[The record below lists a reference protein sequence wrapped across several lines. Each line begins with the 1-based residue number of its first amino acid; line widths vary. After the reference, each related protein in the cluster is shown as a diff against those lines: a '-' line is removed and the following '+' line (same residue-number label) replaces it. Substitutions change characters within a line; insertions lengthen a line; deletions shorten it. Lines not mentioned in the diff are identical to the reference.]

1 MSTPVPAE
9 FPATEEAPA
18 VLRQLLE
25 CAVASGASDLH
36 LQRLTPGG
44 PASVRF
50 RLDGV
55 LVPVTRLAPELA
67 ERVSGRIKYLAGL
80 KTYIDTLPQDGRIER
95 AAVATPDDL
104 RVSTYPTVT
113 GEKLVL
119 RLFTTH
125 EGRTLDQL
133 GLSASTLKTLH
144 AFLPQPAGLLL
155 FTGPAGSGKTT
166 TIYACLQEL
175 AKRGRHVV
183 TVEDPVEQILPGL
196 TQTEVDEA
204 RGLTF
209 AEAARHLLRQDPEV
223 LVIGEIRDEQTAATA
238 MRAALTGHLLVS
250 TLHAGSCRGV
260 FDRLL
265 SLGVDPSSLAATPG
279 LVVNQRLFRR
289 RCPDCSG
296 SGCAQCL
303 ATGYR
308 GRGPVAECLL
318 IDDEAR
324 TALRTRAFSS
334 LQPEFSLASEAA
346 RLVQEGFTDR
356 RELLRILGHEP

>member
-1 MSTPVPAE
+1 MTKPAPSE
-9 FPATEEAPA
+9 FSAADDAPS

-25 CAVASGASDLH
+25 RAVSSAASDLH
-36 LQRLTPGG
+36 LQQATPGG
-44 PASVRF
+44 PWIVRF

-55 LVPVTRLAPELA
+55 LVPVAQFPSELA

-80 KTYIDTLPQDGRIER
+80 KTYVDTLPQEGRIDR

-104 RVSTYPTVT
+104 RVSTYPTVA

-125 EGRTLDQL
+125 ESRTLDQL
-133 GLSASTLKTLH
+133 GLGAPTLKVLR

-166 TIYACLQEL
+166 TIYACLREL
-175 AKRGRHVV
+175 ADSGRHVV
-183 TVEDPVEQILPGL
+183 TVEDPVEQIISGL

-209 AEAARHLLRQDPEV
+209 AEAARHLLRQDPEI
-223 LVIGEIRDEQTAATA
+223 LVIGEIRDEQTAAVA

-265 SLGVDPSSLAATPG
+265 SLGVDPPSLAATPG

-289 RCPDCSG
+289 SCPHCPG
-296 SGCAQCL
+296 SGCPYCL
-303 ATGYR
+303 ETGYR
-308 GRGPVAECLL
+308 GRMPVVECLP
-318 IDDEAR
+318 IDDDVR
-324 TALRTRAFSS
+324 NALRGRDFTS
-334 LQPEFSLASEAA
+334 LQPESSLASEASL
-346 RLVQEGFTDR
+346 LVQAGHTDR
-356 RELLRILGHEP
+356 REFLRVLGHEP

>member
-1 MSTPVPAE
+1 MIAPTPTE
-9 FPATEEAPA
+9 FSATEDAPS

-25 CAVASGASDLH
+25 RAVASGASDLH

-44 PASVRF
+44 AWMVRF

-55 LVPVTRLAPELA
+55 LVPVARLSPDLA
-67 ERVSGRIKYLAGL
+67 ERVSGRVKYLAGL
-80 KTYIDTLPQDGRIER
+80 KTYVETLPQEGRIDR
-95 AAVATPDDL
+95 AAIATPDDL
-104 RVSTYPTVT
+104 RVSTYPTVL

-125 EGRTLDQL
+125 ESRTLDQL
-133 GLSASTLKTLH
+133 GLSAPTLRSLR

-166 TIYACLQEL
+166 TIYACLREL
-175 AKRGRHVV
+175 AEGGRHVV
-183 TVEDPVEQILPGL
+183 TVEDPVEQIIPGL
-196 TQTEVDEA
+196 TQTEIDEA

-209 AEAARHLLRQDPEV
+209 AEAARHLLRQDPEI
-223 LVIGEIRDEQTAATA
+223 LVIGEIRDEQTAAVA

-289 RCPDCSG
+289 TCTHCAGDGCP
-296 SGCAQCL
+296 QCL
-303 ATGYR
+303 ETGYR
-308 GRGPVAECLL
+308 GRMPVAECLP
-318 IDDEAR
+318 INEAVR
-324 TALRTRAFSS
+324 TVLRTRAFTT
-334 LQPEFSLASEAA
+334 LQPETALATEASL
-346 RLVQEGFTDR
+346 LVQAGHTDR
-356 RELLRILGHEP
+356 REFLRILGHEP